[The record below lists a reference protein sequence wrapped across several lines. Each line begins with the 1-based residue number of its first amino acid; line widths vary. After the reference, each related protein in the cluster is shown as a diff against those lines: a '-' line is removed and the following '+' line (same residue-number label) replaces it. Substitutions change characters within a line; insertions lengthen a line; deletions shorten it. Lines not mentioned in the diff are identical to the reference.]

1 MIYLISIAIWLFIV
15 WHLIAK
21 KFPND
26 GPLLP
31 RWMWIIPFM
40 PIIYA
45 LMFITALI
53 EVFIAMM
60 VGGIIYDLQQKF
72 KRKKQ

>member
-1 MIYLISIAIWLFIV
+1 MIYVISIAIWLFIV

-26 GPLLP
+26 GPPLP
-31 RWMWIIPFM
+31 GWMWFIPFV
-40 PIIYA
+40 PIIYG

-53 EVFIAMM
+53 EVIIAIM
-60 VGGIIYDLQQKF
+60 VGGIVFNLQQKF
-72 KRKKQ
+72 KSK